1 MFLGNSQFLRIYQ
14 DMPWWG
20 LLLYWGVVSWG
31 VEDLDWLSCL
41 LWWASSAAPT
51 FSSGGWL
58 HSWAPQCQVWHM
70 MGVLGLLV
78 LVCLLC
84 TTMVHRQFATSFSF
98 GSPVY
103 CCIQCSELGYFGS
116 IVSCQACCGW
126 LQSSWWIIGIDMSGE
141 QLGKYT
147 QWHDI
152 TTCTSV
158 DLALECC
165 KFVWSNLSWHRDSC
179 KGFSWLSLSECQITR
194 LS

>member
-1 MFLGNSQFLRIYQ
+1 MFLGNGQFLRIYL

-84 TTMVHRQFATSFSF
+84 TIWSVDSLQHLFLWESSLFLY
-98 GSPVY
+98 PVFQTGVFWIH
-103 CCIQCSELGYFGS
+103 CKLSGVL
-116 IVSCQACCGW
+116 GW
-126 LQSSWWIIGIDMSGE
+126 LQSSWWTISIDMSGE
-141 QLGKYT
+141 QLGECT

-158 DLALECC
+158 NLALESH
-165 KFVWSNLSWHRDSC
+165 KFVWSNLSRHLDCR
-179 KGFSWLSLSECQITR
+179 KGFGCWVYLNIR
-194 LS
+194 